1 MAEAHPSLPA
11 QRHAQ
16 GDQALGEPQR
26 AARPGGG
33 HGGQAF
39 GEDAARTGAIAAK
52 PLAHTQLEA
61 HAIRRPGQIGEG
73 ALVVTMDAP
82 GRGGAQRTGHA
93 GLHRAHTQ
101 GDLGRAVIDLARL
114 EAQHSRIG

>member
-1 MAEAHPSLPA
+1 MPRATKRWAS
-11 QRHAQ
+11 RSVRRAQ
-16 GDQALGEPQR
+16 G
-26 AARPGGG
+26 AATVGKRSVKMRR
-33 HGGQAF
+33 GQARLRQNHLRTHSWRRTRYVAQ
-39 GEDAARTGAIAAK
+39 GRSARCARSHYGCA
-52 PLAHTQLEA
+52 
-61 HAIRRPGQIGEG
+61 
-73 ALVVTMDAP
+73 